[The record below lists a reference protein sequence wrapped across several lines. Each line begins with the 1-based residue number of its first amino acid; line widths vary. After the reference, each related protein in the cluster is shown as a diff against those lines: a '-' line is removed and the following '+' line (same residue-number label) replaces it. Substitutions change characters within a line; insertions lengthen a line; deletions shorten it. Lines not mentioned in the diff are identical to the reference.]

1 MLYLQKNQGTG
12 EIMER
17 ISIKG
22 PYNFDQVLYRLAL
35 DPLNQIDLQERSVK
49 VPIVVNGDKHV
60 VKVTSTGSTEDP
72 VFEVSDNTNEAVI
85 ARIREIFQWDQPLD
99 NIHAHFRK
107 TDLAPIF
114 EGHVGTPL
122 VLDFDPY
129 NCLLKCI
136 VHQQLNLKFAHTLT
150 HRFVTTFGT
159 EVDGAYFYPDP
170 EKLANTKVEEL
181 RELQFSGRKAEYAIG
196 VAKAI
201 VEGELNLQQLQ
212 EKPDDEIM
220 EELVKLKGIGP
231 WTVQNFLMF
240 GLGRPNLFPIADI
253 GLQNALKKLY
263 NMDRKPTKE
272 EMESYK
278 PSWEPYA
285 SYASL
290 YLWRS
295 IE

>member
-1 MLYLQKNQGTG
+1 
-12 EIMER
+12 MER

-22 PYNFDQVLYRLAL
+22 PYNFDQVLSRLAL

-49 VPIVVNGDKHV
+49 VPLIVDRDKQV
-60 VKVTSTGSTEDP
+60 VKVIGTGTTKEPS
-72 VFEVSDNTNEAVI
+72 FELSGKTNWAI
-85 ARIREIFQWDQPLD
+85 TARLREIFQWDQPLD
-99 NIHAHFRK
+99 DIHTHFCQ

-114 EGHVGTPL
+114 KEHVGTPL

-150 HRFVTTFGT
+150 QRFVTTFGT
-159 EVDGAYFYPDP
+159 EKDGAYFYPDP
-170 EKLANTKVEEL
+170 EILASVKIEEL

-196 VAKAI
+196 VAQAI
-201 VEGELNLQQLQ
+201 VEGKLELHKLH
-212 EKPDDEIM
+212 EKSDDEIM

>member
-1 MLYLQKNQGTG
+1 
-12 EIMER
+12 MER

-22 PYNFDQVLYRLAL
+22 PYNFDKVLSRLAL

-49 VPIVVNGDKHV
+49 VPLIVDGDKQI
-60 VKVTSTGSTEDP
+60 VKVIGTGTTKEPS
-72 VFEVSDNTNEAVI
+72 FELSGKTNGAI
-85 ARIREIFQWDQPLD
+85 TARLREIFQWDQPLD
-99 NIHAHFRK
+99 DIHTHFCQ

-114 EGHVGTPL
+114 KEHVGTPL

-136 VHQQLNLKFAHTLT
+136 VHQQLNLKFAYTLT
-150 HRFVTTFGT
+150 QRFVTTFGT
-159 EVDGAYFYPDP
+159 EKDGAYFYPDP
-170 EKLANTKVEEL
+170 ETLARVKIEEL

-196 VAKAI
+196 VAQAI
-201 VEGELNLQQLQ
+201 VEGKLELHKLH
-212 EKPDDEIM
+212 EKSDDEIM

-240 GLGRPNLFPIADI
+240 GLGRSNLFPIADI

-272 EMESYK
+272 EMEGYK

>member
-1 MLYLQKNQGTG
+1 
-12 EIMER
+12 MER
-17 ISIKG
+17 IRIKG

-35 DPLNQIDLQERSVK
+35 DPLNQIDLQERTVT
-49 VPIVVNGDKHV
+49 VPLIVNGDKHV
-60 VKVTSTGSTEDP
+60 VKVTATGTTREPS
-72 VFEVSDNTNEAVI
+72 FELSGKISEAVI
-85 ARIREIFQWDQPLD
+85 ARLREIFQWDQPLD
-99 NIHAHFRK
+99 DIHTHFRN

-114 EGHVGTPL
+114 KEHVGTPL

-136 VHQQLNLKFAHTLT
+136 VHQQLNLKFAHILT
-150 HRFVTTFGT
+150 QRFVTIFGT
-159 EVDGAYFYPDP
+159 EKDGAYFYPDP
-170 EKLANTKVEEL
+170 EKLASVKIEEL

-196 VAKAI
+196 VAQAI
-201 VEGELNLQQLQ
+201 VEGKLELHKLH
-212 EKPDDEIM
+212 EKSDDEIM

-272 EMESYK
+272 EMEGYK

>member
-1 MLYLQKNQGTG
+1 
-12 EIMER
+12 MER
-17 ISIKG
+17 IRFKG

-35 DPLNQIDLQERSVK
+35 DPLNQIDLQERTVT
-49 VPIVVNGDKHV
+49 VPLIVNGDKHV
-60 VKVTSTGSTEDP
+60 VKVTATGTTEEP
-72 VFEVSDNTNEAVI
+72 SFELSGKASETVI
-85 ARIREIFQWDQPLD
+85 ARLREIFQWDQPLD
-99 NIHAHFRK
+99 DIHTHFRN

-114 EGHVGTPL
+114 KEHVGTPL

-136 VHQQLNLKFAHTLT
+136 VHQQLNLKFAHKLT
-150 HRFVTTFGT
+150 QRFVTTFGT
-159 EVDGAYFYPDP
+159 EKDGAYFYPDP
-170 EKLANTKVEEL
+170 EKLASVKIEEL

-196 VAKAI
+196 VAQAI
-201 VEGELNLQQLQ
+201 VEGKLELHKLH
-212 EKPDDEIM
+212 EKSDDEIM

-272 EMESYK
+272 EMEGYK

>member
-1 MLYLQKNQGTG
+1 
-12 EIMER
+12 MEK

-22 PYNFDQVLYRLAL
+22 PYNFDQVLSRLGL
-35 DPLNQIDLQERSVK
+35 DPLNQTDLEERSVK
-49 VPIVVNGDKHV
+49 VPLIVDGKKQV
-60 VKVTSTGSTEDP
+60 VKVIATGTTEEP
-72 VFEVSDNTNEAVI
+72 LFELSGKTNEKVND
-85 ARIREIFQWDQPLD
+85 RLRDIFQWDQPLD
-99 NIHAHFRK
+99 DIHTHFRH

-114 EGHVGTPL
+114 EEHMGTPL

-150 HRFVTTFGT
+150 QRFVTTFGT

-170 EKLANTKVEEL
+170 ETLATTKIEDL

-196 VAKAI
+196 VAQAI
-201 VEGELNLQQLQ
+201 VEGNLDLQ
-212 EKPDDEIM
+212 KLHEKSDDEIM
-220 EELVKLKGIGP
+220 EELIKLKGIGP

-263 NMDRKPTKE
+263 KMDRKPTKE
-272 EMESYK
+272 EMEGYK

>member
-1 MLYLQKNQGTG
+1 
-12 EIMER
+12 MER

-22 PYNFDQVLYRLAL
+22 PYNFDKVLSRLAL

-49 VPIVVNGDKHV
+49 VPLIVDGDKQI
-60 VKVTSTGSTEDP
+60 VKVIGTGTTKEPS
-72 VFEVSDNTNEAVI
+72 FELSGTTNGAI
-85 ARIREIFQWDQPLD
+85 TARLREIFQWDQPLD
-99 NIHAHFRK
+99 DIHTHFCQ

-114 EGHVGTPL
+114 KEHVGTPL

-136 VHQQLNLKFAHTLT
+136 VHQQLNLKFAYTLT
-150 HRFVTTFGT
+150 QRFVTTFGT
-159 EVDGAYFYPDP
+159 EKDGAYFYPDP
-170 EKLANTKVEEL
+170 ETLARVKIEEL

-196 VAKAI
+196 VAQAI
-201 VEGELNLQQLQ
+201 VEGKLELHKLH
-212 EKPDDEIM
+212 EKSDDEIM

-240 GLGRPNLFPIADI
+240 GLGRSNLFPIADI

-272 EMESYK
+272 EMEGYK

>member
-1 MLYLQKNQGTG
+1 MVK
-12 EIMER
+12 

-22 PYNFDQVLYRLAL
+22 PYNFDQVLNRLAL

-49 VPIVVNGDKHV
+49 VPLIVEGNKQV
-60 VKVTSTGSTEDP
+60 VKVTATGTTEEP
-72 VFEVSDNTNEAVI
+72 SFELNGKANESVI
-85 ARIREIFQWDQPLD
+85 ARLREIFQWDQALD
-99 NIHAHFRK
+99 VIHTHFRQ

-114 EGHVGTPL
+114 KEHVGTPL

-150 HRFVTTFGT
+150 QRFVTTFGT

-170 EKLANTKVEEL
+170 EKLASVKIEEL

-196 VAKAI
+196 VAQAI
-201 VEGELNLQQLQ
+201 VEGNLNLQKLQ
-212 EKPDDEIM
+212 DKSDDEIM

-272 EMESYK
+272 EIEGYK

>member
-1 MLYLQKNQGTG
+1 
-12 EIMER
+12 MER
-17 ISIKG
+17 INIKG
-22 PYNFDQVLYRLAL
+22 PYNFDQVLSRLAL

-49 VPIVVNGDKHV
+49 VPLIVNGDKQV
-60 VKVTSTGSTEDP
+60 VKVTATGTTEEPSFDL
-72 VFEVSDNTNEAVI
+72 SGKTSEAII
-85 ARIREIFQWDQPLD
+85 ARLREIFQWDQPLD
-99 NIHAHFRK
+99 DIHAHFRH

-114 EGHVGTPL
+114 KEHVGTPL

-150 HRFVTTFGT
+150 QRFVTTFGT
-159 EVDGAYFYPDP
+159 EKDGAYFYPDP
-170 EKLANTKVEEL
+170 EKLANVKIEEL

-196 VAKAI
+196 VARAI
-201 VEGELNLQQLQ
+201 VEGKLELQKLHD
-212 EKPDDEIM
+212 KSDDEIM

-263 NMDRKPTKE
+263 NMDRKPSKE
-272 EMESYK
+272 EMEGYK

>member
-1 MLYLQKNQGTG
+1 
-12 EIMER
+12 MER
-17 ISIKG
+17 LIIKG
-22 PYNFDQVLYRLAL
+22 PYNFERVLNRLAL
-35 DPLNQIDLQERSVK
+35 DPLNQVDLLERSVK
-49 VPIVVNGDKHV
+49 VPLIVNGDKHV
-60 VKVTSTGSTEDP
+60 VKVTSTGRTEEP
-72 VFEVSDNTNEAVI
+72 SFIVSGKTNEEVI
-85 ARIREIFQWDQPLD
+85 ARLREIFQWEQPLD
-99 NIHAHFRK
+99 DIHAHFRN

-114 EGHVGTPL
+114 KDHMGTPL

-170 EKLANTKVEEL
+170 EKLASVKIEEL

-196 VAKAI
+196 VAQAI
-201 VEGELNLQQLQ
+201 VEGKLDLQQLQ
-212 EKPDDEIM
+212 EKSDDEIM

-240 GLGRPNLFPIADI
+240 GLGRQNLFPIADI

-263 NMDRKPTKE
+263 NMERKPTKE

>member
-1 MLYLQKNQGTG
+1 
-12 EIMER
+12 MER

-22 PYNFDQVLYRLAL
+22 PYNFEQVLSRLAL
-35 DPLNQIDLQERSVK
+35 DPLNQIDQQERSVQ
-49 VPIVVNGDKHV
+49 VPLIVDGDKYV
-60 VKVTSTGSTEDP
+60 VKVTSTGTIEEP
-72 VFEVSDNTNEAVI
+72 AFEVSGKQNQAVVS
-85 ARIREIFQWDQPLD
+85 RLREIFQWDQPLND
-99 NIHAHFRK
+99 IHAHFRH

-114 EGHVGTPL
+114 KEHMGTPL

-150 HRFVTTFGT
+150 QRFVTTFGT
-159 EVDGAYFYPDP
+159 EVNGVYFYPDP
-170 EKLANTKVEEL
+170 ERLARVKIEEL
-181 RELQFSGRKAEYAIG
+181 RELQFSGRKAEYVIG
-196 VAKAI
+196 VAQAI
-201 VEGELNLQQLQ
+201 VEGKLELHKLH
-212 EKPDDEIM
+212 EKTDDEIM
-220 EELVKLKGIGP
+220 EELVKIKGIGP
-231 WTVQNFLMF
+231 WTVENFLMF

-272 EMESYK
+272 EMEGYK

>member
-1 MLYLQKNQGTG
+1 M
-12 EIMER
+12 EI

-22 PYNFDQVLYRLAL
+22 PYNFDQVLNRLSL
-35 DPLNQIDLQERSVK
+35 DPLNQIDLEKRSVK
-49 VPIVVNGDKHV
+49 VPLVVNGEKSV
-60 VKVTSTGSTEDP
+60 VKVTSIGSTEEP
-72 VFEVSDNTNEAVI
+72 VFEVSDNTNEAVLS
-85 ARIREIFQWDQPLD
+85 RMREIFQWDQPLD
-99 NIHAHFRK
+99 TIHAHFRN

-114 EGHVGTPL
+114 KEHEGTPL

-170 EKLANTKVEEL
+170 ERLASTKIEEL

-196 VAKAI
+196 VAKAM
-201 VEGELNLQQLQ
+201 VEGKLNLQQLQ
-212 EKPDDEIM
+212 EKSDDEIM

-263 NMDRKPTKE
+263 NMNRKPTKE